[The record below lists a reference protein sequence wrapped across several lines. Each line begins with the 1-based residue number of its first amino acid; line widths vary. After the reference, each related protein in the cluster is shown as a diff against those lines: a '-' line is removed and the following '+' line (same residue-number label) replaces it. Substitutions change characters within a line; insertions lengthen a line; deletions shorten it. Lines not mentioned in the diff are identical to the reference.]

1 MPFGHGRIARYEIN
15 GGAMSNEDV
24 LKPNQFAIRAQ
35 LAELR
40 QAHRE
45 LDMLVDTLP
54 ATDTLQLQRLKK
66 QKLALKDRI
75 SALEDNLLPDISA

>member
-1 MPFGHGRIARYEIN
+1 MN
-15 GGAMSNEDV
+15 GETMTSDDV

-40 QAHRE
+40 QEHRE
-45 LDMLVDTLP
+45 LDSAIGALL

-66 QKLALKDRI
+66 RKLALKDRI
-75 SALEDNLLPDISA
+75 AALEDNLLPDISA

>member
-1 MPFGHGRIARYEIN
+1 LN
-15 GGAMSNEDV
+15 GETMTSDDV

-40 QAHRE
+40 QEHRE
-45 LDMLVDTLP
+45 LDSAIGALL

-66 QKLALKDRI
+66 RKLALKDRI
-75 SALEDNLLPDISA
+75 AALEDNLLPDISA

>member
-1 MPFGHGRIARYEIN
+1 MT
-15 GGAMSNEDV
+15 SDDV

-40 QAHRE
+40 QEHRE
-45 LDMLVDTLP
+45 LDSAIGALL

-66 QKLALKDRI
+66 RKLALKDRI
-75 SALEDNLLPDISA
+75 AALEDNLLPDISA